1 MVELIIIL
9 QILGVGMS
17 EKMWEV
23 TVKHA
28 TKCVMGN
35 KMYIFRGPHFELF
48 FTPICQ
54 LMKAVINGQTFPTRD
69 ISNYNKVRVY
79 EIINHVHI

>member
-1 MVELIIIL
+1 
-9 QILGVGMS
+9 MS

-28 TKCVMGN
+28 KKCVMGN

-48 FTPICQ
+48 LTPICQ
-54 LMKAVINGQTFPTRD
+54 VTKAVINGQTFPTRD
-69 ISNYNKVRVY
+69 LSNYNRVRVY
-79 EIINHVHI
+79 EIMNHVHI

>member
-1 MVELIIIL
+1 
-9 QILGVGMS
+9 MS

-54 LMKAVINGQTFPTRD
+54 LTKAVINGQTFPTRD